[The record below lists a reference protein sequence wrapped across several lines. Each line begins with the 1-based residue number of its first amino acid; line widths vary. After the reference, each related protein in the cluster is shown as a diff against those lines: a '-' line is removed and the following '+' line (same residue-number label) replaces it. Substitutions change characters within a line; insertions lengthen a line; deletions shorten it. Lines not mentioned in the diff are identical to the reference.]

1 MGVSVSVD
9 DLFNE
14 AHARPSLYF
23 EAPALMFHVAYRG
36 GDGAW
41 ATLPAIFENLT
52 QLRISADERH
62 ASGRLGLIHVKWER
76 HTEFATLTAVV
87 PVADMPEDMPESLTR
102 VPGERF
108 VQMQLCVIDAAD
120 PRAADPPASFDLHEA
135 AASTVGGGDATVWAD
150 FRLRPAG
157 FSRAVLV
164 NRNLNAFRVG
174 RMARRLCEIE
184 TYRMMALFGLPL
196 ARSAGERLV
205 DFDERLSQIARRNA
219 VATTAGGESDRALFD
234 ELSQLSA
241 DVVSTLAATR
251 HRFGA
256 TGAYAELVA
265 ERIAQL
271 RETHVAGYQRF
282 GIFVDRRFR
291 PAVRTCAS
299 TAHRL
304 ERLAASVA
312 QLGSLL
318 QTRVQLALEDQNALR
333 LEGMERRARSQLR
346 IQSAVEGLSVIA
358 IGYYAVSLIKSSL
371 EAADH
376 AGIEVPHYLPLVAI
390 PATLAIVGLALW
402 RVRRAL
408 RHDEG

>member
-1 MGVSVSVD
+1 MNISVSVD

-36 GDGAW
+36 DDGGW
-41 ATLPAIFENLT
+41 ATLPAIFDNLT

-76 HTEFATLTAVV
+76 HTEFATLTAVA
-87 PVADMPEDMPESLTR
+87 PVADLPEHVPESLAQ

-108 VQMQLCVIDAAD
+108 VQLQLCVVDETD
-120 PRAADPPASFDLHEA
+120 PRAVDPPASFDLNEA
-135 AASTVGGGDATVWAD
+135 TASVVAGGDATVWAD

-157 FSRAVLV
+157 FSRIVLV
-164 NRNLNAFRVG
+164 NRRLNAFRAG

-184 TYRMMALFGLPL
+184 TYRMIALFGLPL

-205 DFDERLSQIARRNA
+205 DFDERLSQLARRNA
-219 VATTAGGESDRALFD
+219 VASAAGGESDRALFD

-241 DVVSTLAATR
+241 DVISTLAASR

-256 TGAYAELVA
+256 TRAYAELVA

-271 RETHVAGYQRF
+271 RESHVPGYQRF
-282 GIFVDRRFR
+282 GVFVDRRFR
-291 PAVRTCAS
+291 PAVRTCSS
-299 TAHRL
+299 TAQRL
-304 ERLAASVA
+304 EQLAASVA
-312 QLGSLL
+312 QLGALL
-318 QTRVQLALEDQNALR
+318 QTRVQLALEDQNAQR

-371 EAADH
+371 EAVDH
-376 AGIEVPHYLPLVAI
+376 AGFHLPETTLLVAI
-390 PATLAIVGLALW
+390 PMTLAIVALAIW
-402 RVRRAL
+402 RVRHAL
-408 RHDEG
+408 KDES